1 MTARV
6 LEVILPLF
14 AIALVGFFYGRVKR
28 PDMTVTNRLNM
39 DLFIP
44 ILIFHVL
51 SDRDFAVSEYLNL
64 GIAGAL
70 VVLGSGAL
78 ALPVVWLTRV
88 RAKTFVPPM
97 MFTNSA
103 NLGLPLAVFAFGES
117 ALAAAMVLFVVGNT
131 LHFTLGIYI
140 MDPRTKLQAVLRMPF
155 IVATIAGLVFSAS
168 GLVVPEVIGRAI
180 AMLAQIG
187 IPLMLFALGVRLTE
201 IDLADWRIGALGALL
216 CPAYGLIIAVL
227 FLSFFEL
234 PKTQAS
240 LLLIFAAL
248 PPAVINFIIAE
259 TYSQE
264 PAKVASIIMMGHL
277 ATVAI
282 MPILLFFILN

>member
-1 MTARV
+1 
-6 LEVILPLF
+6 
-14 AIALVGFFYGRVKR
+14 
-28 PDMTVTNRLNM
+28 MTVTNRLNM